1 MQLSLS
7 EYLIMGRQS
16 ERCRLTIEKGERGTR
31 ESGKWKWKNATEM
44 KFKQPIE
51 LT

>member
-16 ERCRLTIEKGERGTR
+16 ERCRLTIEREREGEERVANGN
-31 ESGKWKWKNATEM
+31 GKM
-44 KFKQPIE
+44 QPK
-51 LT
+51 